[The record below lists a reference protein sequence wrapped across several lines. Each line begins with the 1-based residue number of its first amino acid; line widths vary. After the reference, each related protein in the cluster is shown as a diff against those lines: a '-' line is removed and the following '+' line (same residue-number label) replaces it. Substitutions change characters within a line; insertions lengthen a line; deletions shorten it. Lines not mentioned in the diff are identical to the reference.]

1 MINIEHTR
9 YIGEIR
15 RHSRANYPRIH
26 SLRIQPQSSFQTQ
39 PLFGSS
45 DACNLYID
53 FLDPAQHMN
62 KKFISQSIHITLASV
77 TPVMIFLRCMQSIYM
92 SMPTHQ
98 DMSSR
103 SIHLERRHSMPDRE
117 PLARLNLAQ
126 LRHETE
132 PCMRG
137 QNSKRGSTNT
147 AKFMQA
153 HTGSTRGRPL
163 DHLCVLDKGMHGIF
177 WKYIYGQ
184 HGIDLHCPRFHPA
197 VMAVYP
203 WYPWRCMIF

>member
-153 HTGSTRGRPL
+153 TLEVLEAARLITCASWIRACMVFSGNIYTGSMASIYTVLGFIQL
-163 DHLCVLDKGMHGIF
+163 SWLCIHGI
-177 WKYIYGQ
+177 
-184 HGIDLHCPRFHPA
+184 HGA
-197 VMAVYP
+197 V
-203 WYPWRCMIF
+203 